1 MGTAIPGQF
10 ETAAWW
16 NAQVRDMG
24 NFLTGVPVFLGYQTA
39 TQTVSDSIPANIA
52 IDTELI
58 DTDGGHSN
66 TTNNYRYTATVP
78 GTYLVLGC
86 ATFAGNTTGY
96 RRAFIYKNGTA
107 TASSGSHAMQT
118 QSVVAATQT
127 STVVTMNGT
136 TDYVSVVAVH
146 DAGVSLSTSSS
157 GGIASSLAVVWL
169 SA

>member
-1 MGTAIPGQF
+1 MGTAVPGQY

-16 NAQVRDMG
+16 NAQVRDLG
-24 NFLTGVPVFLGYQTA
+24 NFTLGVPVFLGYQTA
-39 TQTVSDSIPANIA
+39 TQLVGDSTPANIG

-86 ATFAGNTTGY
+86 VAFAGNITGY

-107 TASSGSHAMQT
+107 TASSGSHSMQT
-118 QSVVAATQT
+118 QSVVSATQA

-136 TDYVSVVAVH
+136 TDYVSVVGTH
-146 DAGVSLSTSSS
+146 DAGVSINTASS
-157 GGIASSLAVVWL
+157 GGIASSLACIWL
-169 SA
+169 SS